1 MKKSFHSY
9 RYSIW
14 IDRRQAMI
22 LTISPEGVKTF
33 ETIESENTK
42 PERFDGE
49 GTNKI
54 SEFGFTISREST
66 EQEKF
71 NNRHQVYLKKVLSAL
86 KGVNALLILGSGETR
101 FELQNALEK
110 NKMFNGIWVENKAS
124 KKINQRELEIETENH
139 FNLHLS

>member
-1 MKKSFHSY
+1 MKKSYHSY
-9 RYSIW
+9 RYSVW

-22 LTISPEGVKTF
+22 LTITPEGVKTF
-33 ETIESENTK
+33 EIIESENSR
-42 PERFDGE
+42 PEKFDGE

-54 SEFGFTISREST
+54 SNFGVTISRESS
-66 EQEKF
+66 EQERF
-71 NNRHQVYLKKVLSAL
+71 NNHHQTYLKKVLNVL

-110 NKMFNGIWVENKAS
+110 NKMFNGIWVENKAC
-124 KKINQRELEIETENH
+124 KKITQRELEIETENH

>member
-1 MKKSFHSY
+1 M
-9 RYSIW
+9 
-14 IDRRQAMI
+14 AAA
-22 LTISPEGVKTF
+22 PGVIGRTLGRLAR
-33 ETIESENTK
+33 T
-42 PERFDGE
+42 PLLDHP
-49 GTNKI
+49 
-54 SEFGFTISREST
+54 T

-110 NKMFNGIWVENKAS
+110 NKMFNGIWVENKAC